1 MQPHHTR
8 SGVLVVES
16 NVIVGMDLAD
26 WLQDHGYEVDGPVA
40 CREAWIW
47 LEANTPKAA
56 VLNFDLQSG
65 TCVDLVRELRHRSVP
80 LIIFSAY
87 EQRFALPEFQDVPW
101 VTIPARLEQIG
112 SLLHDL
118 LCRTQ
123 ARVEV
128 TGSILSL

>member
-26 WLQDHGYEVDGPVA
+26 WLQDHRYEVDGPVA

-56 VLNFDLQSG
+56 VLNVDLQSG

-87 EQRFALPEFQDVPW
+87 EQRFALAEFQDVPW
-101 VTIPARLEQIG
+101 VTMPARLEQIG

-118 LCRTQ
+118 LSRAQ
-123 ARVEV
+123 A
-128 TGSILSL
+128 